1 MPEVRIPLVG
11 NYNASATPPNTLTD
25 GGTLPL
31 YGQFF
36 QNAMFEV
43 IDNKVTGSRTVYVK
57 KRPGFYG
64 AAVSSAGEDWT
75 CIICPT
81 FDTTTLYAAHGT
93 ANSTIRKSTNGT
105 LNTSSASIGT
115 ITGVVRHLTEAYIG
129 GVNRIFAN
137 SSDGTG
143 WFYATDAGTGSPT
156 FTGDT
161 TNTNAVVANVSST
174 TGLYVGQAI
183 SGTGIPAGTRIQS
196 IDSATQITMT
206 ANATATNATV
216 TITRTPIAK
225 IISANYPSSTAVG
238 AFAFL
243 DGFAFV
249 MTSDGKVYNCDIND
263 VTTWGAGS
271 YIQAGNY
278 PDGGVGVVR
287 YKGSIL
293 AFGNASIEPMRN
305 TGNAAFS
312 PLSTS
317 SEASIKIGAKHSQ
330 GIFSFE
336 DEIYFLGLSEAG
348 QAAVY
353 KLGASGIEKI
363 STQFMDYTIAALR
376 RLSSD
381 ATIRLTGARI
391 LGTVLIFMHPG
402 VSAVYGGSDRC
413 VFVYDANADIWNHW
427 IFGGSEIKIDSVAVY
442 PSLGYMYACGSTG
455 SMYQLRPAV
464 TGVYLD
470 QTTDGTTG
478 RDVILRVVIG
488 PLDLGTNNRKFIKS
502 VAIGGC
508 DVLDSGTGSIVL
520 RTANSATSSDLS
532 QGSVISTSTID
543 LTAANPIV
551 HRCGSYKGGA
561 TYEIQVFLTPRRF
574 RAKELIINYDVG
586 AH

>member
-57 KRPGFYG
+57 KRPGFVG
-64 AAVSSAGEDWT
+64 SAVSSAGEDWT

-93 ANSTIRKSTNGT
+93 TNSTIRKSTNGT
-105 LNTSSASIGT
+105 LSTSSSSIGT

-129 GVNRIFAN
+129 SVNRIFVN

-161 TNTNAVVANVSST
+161 TNTSAVVANVSST

-238 AFAFL
+238 AFAFM
-243 DGFAFV
+243 DGKAFQ
-249 MTSDGKVYNCDIND
+249 MTSDSRIYECDLND
-263 VTTWGAGS
+263 PTTWGAAN
-271 YIQAGNY
+271 YIPSDIY
-278 PDGGVGVVR
+278 PDRGVGVVR
-287 YKGSIL
+287 YKGFIL
-293 AFGNASIEPMRN
+293 AFSNDSVEFLKNNGNASNSI
-305 TGNAAFS
+305 
-312 PLSTS
+312 LSHS
-317 SEASIKIGAKHSQ
+317 SEAAIKIGAKHAQ

-336 DEIYFLGLSEAG
+336 DEIYFLGVSQNG
-348 QAAVY
+348 QGAVY
-353 KLGASGIEKI
+353 RLGPGGVTKV

-391 LGTVLIFMHPG
+391 LGTTLIFMHPG

-427 IFGGSEIKIDSVAVY
+427 IFGGTEIKIDSVAVY
-442 PSLGYMYACGSTG
+442 PSLGYMYVCGSTG

-478 RDVILRVVIG
+478 TDVILRVVVG
-488 PLDLGTNNRKFIKS
+488 PLDFGTNNRKFIKS
-502 VAIGGC
+502 VALGGC
-508 DVLDSGTGSIVL
+508 DILDTGTASIIL
-520 RTANSATSSDLS
+520 RTANSASSSDLS
-532 QGSVISTSTID
+532 AGSVISTNSVD
-543 LTAANPIV
+543 LTSPNPIA
-551 HRCGSYKGGA
+551 HRCGAFKGGA
-561 TYEIQVFLTPRRF
+561 TFEVQFYLSPRRF
-574 RAKELIINYDVG
+574 RAKELVVNYDVG